1 MVTIKRG
8 FSVKDVNNYKIVTE
22 KKAQEEN
29 GKRLVS
35 KIEKV
40 EYKNPKLVTF
50 GNVYRVTQ
58 ENAPDVLKNVKIFEI
73 PNPYELDVESGN
85 YNNIV
90 WNLEQSV
97 LAVKEGYADG
107 FHISS
112 NIFGKAVSPFKVVD
126 PIQAVKVQGYFLGE
140 LKDWIKKIDET
151 PFSYVATIT
160 THMSTFEIGKSNDP
174 KDAVTPE
181 NIKATAKYLKESNPD
196 DIPDTNYEA
205 LAKKLLERLYYS
217 YNIINAF
224 GDRTADN
231 LEFDTYEE
239 AAKFA
244 RWLRTTEGVY
254 DGENY
259 INSGACLVNHGFQ
272 DWIAKKNVVYKD

>member
-22 KKAQEEN
+22 RKTQEKN
-29 GKRLVS
+29 GKKFVS

-50 GNVYRVTQ
+50 GNVYRVIQ
-58 ENAPDVLKNVKIFEI
+58 GNVPDVLKNVKVFEV
-73 PNPYELDVESGN
+73 PNPYELNTESGN

-97 LAVKEGYADG
+97 LALKEGYADG
-107 FHISS
+107 FYISS
-112 NIFGKAVSPFKVVD
+112 NIFGKVVSPFKVVD
-126 PIQAVKVQGYFLGE
+126 PIQAVKVREYFLDE
-140 LKDWIKKIDET
+140 LKDWVKKIDET
-151 PFSYVATIT
+151 PFSYAATVT
-160 THMSTFEIGKSNDP
+160 TYMSTFEIGKSNDP

-181 NIKATAKYLKESNPD
+181 NIKATAKYLKEGNPD
-196 DIPDTNYEA
+196 NIPDNNYEA

-217 YNIINAF
+217 YNTINVC

-239 AAKFA
+239 AAEFA
-244 RWLRTTEGVY
+244 RWLRNTEGVY
-254 DGENY
+254 GGENY
-259 INSGACLVNHGFQ
+259 INSGASLVNHGFQ
-272 DWIAKKNVVYKD
+272 DWMAKKDRVHKD